1 MAEPRLARDRRSR
14 RADCRLR
21 VLHADTGGATRAFHL
36 QADPR
41 QDRASLRAAPPP
53 AMRPSKG
60 SARSMSRSCSCARG
74 RGIRSSSLPL
84 RWTGRLPQRPARRT
98 LPRRSYENCGCS
110 CWPNATIWVDEVEQ
124 RHGGRDRHH
133 DFAEARQRRAL
144 ARHARCEASSVDVQ
158 QEAQPLDLVGAVV
171 RVAQPQVDAEA
182 VLEGRARKWRQRDQ
196 LHFDRFAADAQRRAA
211 RERCAGQRKNERS
224 PA

>member
-21 VLHADTGGATRAFHL
+21 VLHADAGGDTRAFHL

-133 DFAEARQRRAL
+133 DFAEAGRIGRTHSPPSLGAIACRES
-144 ARHARCEASSVDVQ
+144 RH
-158 QEAQPLDLVGAVV
+158 
-171 RVAQPQVDAEA
+171 
-182 VLEGRARKWRQRDQ
+182 
-196 LHFDRFAADAQRRAA
+196 RRAA
-211 RERCAGQRKNERS
+211 PPPLHETSPRSRTNRIHRESFHPLRVPELALAQRSRHLDSRSLGDRVAERAVAGL
-224 PA
+224 